1 MRRPHLTFPKTI
13 LINVASH
20 PNDAMESRG
29 HVWSDFSFV
38 VSSGYREKVLTSL
51 APKPKV
57 PRQLAGETDL
67 RIAHVSR
74 ALRELSDRGLVECL
88 TPEVRARGRLYGLTP
103 DGAALLAE
111 LNGSRRYVTPTV
123 RAAPAEGFVPKIR
136 GSSVVRVLEFMRKT
150 RGRAA
155 VDGAIQSW
163 SVDPDHVTE
172 DTWISVDACAQLLD
186 LLEAKFGDGSYGFV
200 RRLFSEAMSTFPT
213 VREQLTKAI
222 PLTALA
228 ERAPI
233 VYAREWNYGRI
244 EVETDRRKVIL
255 RHYDW
260 MPTPAMCAMFH
271 GIYEG
276 GLAFRGVHGKVTKT
290 RCVRTGSDH
299 CEYVVEW

>member
-1 MRRPHLTFPKTI
+1 MQ
-13 LINVASH
+13 
-20 PNDAMESRG
+20 SRG

-38 VSSGYREKVLTSL
+38 VSSGYRERVLTSL

-67 RIAHVSR
+67 RIGHVSR

-88 TPEVRARGRLYGLTP
+88 TPEVRARGRLYGLTS
-103 DGAALLAE
+103 DGAALLAD
-111 LNGSRRYVTPTV
+111 LNGSRSYVTPTV
-123 RAAPAEGFVPKIR
+123 RAGQAGGFVPKIR
-136 GSSVVRVLEFMRKT
+136 GSSVVRILEYMRKT

-155 VDGAIQSW
+155 VDGAIASW
-163 SVDPDHVTE
+163 SVDPDRLTE
-172 DTWISVDACAQLLD
+172 DTWISVNACAQLLD
-186 LLEAKFGDGSYGFV
+186 LLETKFGDGSYGFV
-200 RRLFSEAMSTFPT
+200 RRLFSDAMSTFPT

-222 PLTALA
+222 PLPALV

-233 VYAREWNYGRI
+233 VYAKEWNYGRL
-244 EVETDRRKVIL
+244 EVKTERRKATMS
-255 RHYDW
+255 HYDW
-260 MPTPAMCAMFH
+260 LPTPAMCAMFH

-276 GLAFRGVHGKVTKT
+276 GLAFRGVRGKVTKT

>member
-1 MRRPHLTFPKTI
+1 
-13 LINVASH
+13 
-20 PNDAMESRG
+20 MEARG

-38 VSSGYREKVLTSL
+38 VSSGYRERVLTSL

-67 RIAHVSR
+67 RIGHVSR
-74 ALRELSDRGLVECL
+74 ALRELSGRGLVECL
-88 TPEVRARGRLYGLTP
+88 TPEVRARGRLYGLTS
-103 DGAALLAE
+103 DGAALLAD
-111 LNGSRRYVTPTV
+111 LNGSRSYVTPTV
-123 RAAPAEGFVPKIR
+123 RAGQAGGFVPKIR
-136 GSSVVRVLEFMRKT
+136 GSSVVRVLEYMRKT

-155 VDGAIQSW
+155 VDGAIEPW

-186 LLEAKFGDGSYGFV
+186 LLETKFGDGSYGFV

-222 PLTALA
+222 PLTALV

-233 VYAREWNYGRI
+233 VYAKEWNYGRL
-244 EVETDRRKVIL
+244 EVKTERRKATMS
-255 RHYDW
+255 HYDW
-260 MPTPAMCAMFH
+260 LPTH
-271 GIYEG
+271 
-276 GLAFRGVHGKVTKT
+276 
-290 RCVRTGSDH
+290 CVRTGSDR

>member
-1 MRRPHLTFPKTI
+1 
-13 LINVASH
+13 
-20 PNDAMESRG
+20 MEPRS

-38 VSSGYREKVLTSL
+38 VSSGYRERVLSSL

-57 PRQLAGETDL
+57 PSQLADETDL
-67 RIAHVSR
+67 RIVHVSR

-88 TPEVRARGRLYGLTP
+88 TPEVKARGRLYGLTP

-123 RAAPAEGFVPKIR
+123 REAHPVGFVPKIR
-136 GSSVVRVLEFMRKT
+136 GSSVLRFLEYLRKT
-150 RGRAA
+150 RGGDVVAEA
-155 VDGAIQSW
+155 IATWPVDA
-163 SVDPDHVTE
+163 DELTE
-172 DTWISVDACAQLLD
+172 DTWLSVEACAALLEIV
-186 LLEAKFGDGSYGFV
+186 EAKFGDGSYESI
-200 RRLFSEAMSTFPT
+200 RRLFSGAMSTFPT
-213 VREQLTKAI
+213 VLEQLSKAI

-233 VYAREWNYGRI
+233 VYAKEWNYGRL
-244 EVETDRRKVIL
+244 EVSTERRKIVF

-276 GLAFRGVHGKVTKT
+276 GLVYRGVKGKVTKT
-290 RCVRTGSDH
+290 HCVRTGSDH
-299 CEYVVEW
+299 CEYRVEW